1 MTVTDLSAAHQQG
14 IGPLFKGLQDMLDI
28 HLAGAEVFDDPHV
41 MGILEPQ
48 GTGHIRRRISTVGA
62 DHGDEFRF
70 EFHTKESG
78 GARSAERRAVKYK
91 TETR

>member
-14 IGPLFKGLQDMLDI
+14 ISPPLKGLQHMLDI
-28 HLAGAEVFDDPHV
+28 YLAGAKVFDDSHIV
-41 MGILEPQ
+41 RVLEPQ

-78 GARSAERRAVKYK
+78 GARSAERRAL
-91 TETR
+91 